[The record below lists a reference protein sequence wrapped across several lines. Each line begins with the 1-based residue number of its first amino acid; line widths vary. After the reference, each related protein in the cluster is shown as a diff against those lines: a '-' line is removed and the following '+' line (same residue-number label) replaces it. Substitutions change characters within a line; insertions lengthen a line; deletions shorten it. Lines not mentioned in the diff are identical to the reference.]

1 MKKQTCP
8 DIENG
13 KELGTVTDP
22 EINEASGLVASQ
34 TYSGIF
40 WTFNDSGGP
49 NCIYALVGNGSRVF
63 KLCLEGTVFDFCYFA
78 LALRAQ
84 SFTSLKADLRQDIHE
99 GSAFSRCRNG
109 TFP

>member
-1 MKKQTCP
+1 MKQQTCP
-8 DIENG
+8 DIDHG

-63 KLCLEGTVFDFCYFA
+63 KLCLEGTVFDF
-78 LALRAQ
+78 
-84 SFTSLKADLRQDIHE
+84 
-99 GSAFSRCRNG
+99 SRFFLTPKVPTNHLLL
-109 TFP
+109 

>member
-1 MKKQTCP
+1 MKQQTCP
-8 DIENG
+8 DIDHG

-49 NCIYALVGNGSRVF
+49 NCLYALAGNNGSRVF
-63 KLCLEGTVFDFCYFA
+63 KLCLEGMMFDFGCFA
-78 LALRAQ
+78 L
-84 SFTSLKADLRQDIHE
+84 THHNELKHGKKSIFAGQCTVCLE
-99 GSAFSRCRNG
+99 G
-109 TFP
+109 